1 MGRAIDRWIE
11 IRSARRRG
19 DSAAF
24 WSKLMSS
31 IGWAFVAIIAVGLL
45 VTYLVH

>member
-1 MGRAIDRWIE
+1 MGRAMDRWIE

-19 DSAAF
+19 DEAAF
-24 WSKLMSS
+24 WRTLMSS

-45 VTYLVH
+45 VTYLAH